1 MTTTYKFR
9 MYPNKPVREKL
20 DFALDICRQTYNNLL
35 EEMNNQ
41 VKINRGEIQHKI
53 VTLKETRPELKE
65 VYSKTLQYEC
75 YRLFSNLSALRELK
89 KHGKKVG
96 RLRFK
101 GRDWFKTISYNQ
113 SGFSLETI
121 KNKKGIL
128 HLSKIGD
135 INIKVHRKVEGKIKQ
150 ITIKKS
156 LGKWYAMIVTDFMQ
170 KRICG
175 NKEIGID
182 LGINNYIMDSEG
194 NSIAHPKTID
204 KYAEE
209 LKTAQQDLSRKKK
222 GSHNRSKARFRVAK
236 VHEKI
241 ERVRNDFLHKL
252 SNQYVKD
259 CKLIVVENLAIKDMM
274 QSSYNAKNIADASWN
289 RFVQFLCYKAES
301 AGCKVEKINPKNT
314 TKQCSNCGNLQ
325 KMPLWIRTYKCSSCG
340 FEIDR
345 DLNSAI
351 NIKSKFIGSERA
363 NVENNSSVQI
373 EQELSMK
380 QEAITSTGVRL

>member
-1 MTTTYKFR
+1 
-9 MYPNKPVREKL
+9 MYPNKDVREKL
-20 DFALDICRQTYNNLL
+20 DLSLDICRQTYNNLL

-41 VKINRGEIQHKI
+41 VKIDRKAIQHKI
-53 VTLKETRPELKE
+53 VLLKETKPELKQ

-101 GRDWFKTISYNQ
+101 GKDWFKTMNYNQ
-113 SGFSLETI
+113 SGFKFIQKS
-121 KNKKGIL
+121 KKGIL
-128 HLSKIGD
+128 ELSKIG
-135 INIKVHRKVEGKIKQ
+135 IMQVKSHRQVEGKIKQ

-156 LGKWYAMIVTDFMQ
+156 LGKWYCMIVTDFFQ

-175 NKEIGID
+175 EKEIGID

-194 NSIAHPKTID
+194 NFIEHPKTID
-204 KYAEE
+204 KYAGE

-222 GSHNRSKARFRVAK
+222 GSSNRKKAKVMVAK
-236 VHEKI
+236 IHEKI

-259 CKLIVVENLAIKDMM
+259 CKLIVVEDLSIKDMM
-274 QSSYNAKNIADASWN
+274 QSSYNAKNIADASWGK
-289 RFVQFLCYKAES
+289 FVQYLTYKAES
-301 AGCKVEKINPKNT
+301 AGCKIVKIDPKNT
-314 TKQCSNCGNLQ
+314 TKQCSNCGNIQ

-340 FEIDR
+340 IEIDR
-345 DLNSAI
+345 DINSAI
-351 NIKSKFIGSERA
+351 NIRNKFLGSERA
-363 NVENNSSVQI
+363 NVENNSSTLQ

-380 QEAITSTGVRL
+380 QEAITSTEVRL

>member
-9 MYPNKPVREKL
+9 MYPNKQVREKL

-150 ITIKKS
+150 ITLKKS
-156 LGKWYAMIVTDFMQ
+156 LGKWYAMIVTDFIQ
-170 KRICG
+170 KRTCG
-175 NKEIGID
+175 EKEIGID

-209 LKTAQQDLSRKKK
+209 LKSAQQNLSRKKK
-222 GSHNRSKARFRVAK
+222 RSHNRSKARFRVAK
-236 VHEKI
+236 IHEKI

-274 QSSYNAKNIADASWN
+274 QSSYNAKNIAAASWN

-340 FEIDR
+340 FEMDR

-363 NVENNSSVQI
+363 NVKNNSSVQI

>member
-9 MYPNKPVREKL
+9 MYPNKEIREKL

-41 VKINRGEIQHKI
+41 VKIDRKAIQHKI
-53 VTLKETRPELKE
+53 VELKEVRPELKE

-89 KHGKKVG
+89 KKGRKVG

-101 GRDWFKTISYNQ
+101 GKDWFKTISYNQ
-113 SGFSLETI
+113 SGFWFEQ
-121 KNKKGIL
+121 KGKKGIL
-128 HLSKIGD
+128 ELSKIG
-135 INIKVHRKVEGKIKQ
+135 IIKVKSHRQVEGKIKQ

-156 LGKWYAMIVTDFMQ
+156 LGKWYCMIVTDFIQ

-209 LKTAQQDLSRKKK
+209 LKTAQQELSRKKK
-222 GSHNRSKARFRVAK
+222 GSYNRNKVRFRVAK
-236 VHEKI
+236 IHEKI

-259 CKLIVVENLAIKDMM
+259 CKLIVIEDLAIKDMI
-274 QSSYNAKNIADASWN
+274 QSSYNAKNIADSSWN
-289 RFVQFLCYKAES
+289 RFVQFLCYKAEN

-314 TKQCSNCGNLQ
+314 TKQCSNCGNIQ

-345 DLNSAI
+345 DLNSAR
-351 NIKSKFIGSERA
+351 NIKTKFLGKELA
-363 NVENNSSVQI
+363 YVENNPSVQI
-373 EQELSMK
+373 EQGLSMK

>member
-9 MYPNKPVREKL
+9 MYPNNPVREKL
-20 DFALDICRQTYNNLL
+20 DFALDICRQTYNTLL

-113 SGFSLETI
+113 SGFWFEQ
-121 KNKKGIL
+121 KGKKGVL
-128 HLSKIGD
+128 ELSKIG
-135 INIKVHRKVEGKIKQ
+135 IIKVKSHRQVEGKIKQ

-170 KRICG
+170 KRFCG
-175 NKEIGID
+175 EKEIGID

-204 KYAEE
+204 KYADE
-209 LKTAQQDLSRKKK
+209 LKTTLQDLSRKKK
-222 GSHNRSKARFRVAK
+222 GSHNRIKARFRVAK
-236 VHEKI
+236 IHEKI
-241 ERVRNDFLHKL
+241 KRVRNDFLHKL

-351 NIKSKFIGSERA
+351 NIKNKFLGKELA
-363 NVENNSSVQI
+363 YVENNPSVQI
-373 EQELSMK
+373 EQGLSMK

>member
-9 MYPNKPVREKL
+9 MYPNKEIREKL

-41 VKINRGEIQHKI
+41 VKIDRKAIQHKI
-53 VTLKETRPELKE
+53 VELKEVRPELKE

-89 KHGKKVG
+89 KKGRKVG
-96 RLRFK
+96 GLRFK
-101 GRDWFKTISYNQ
+101 GKDWFKTISYNQ
-113 SGFSLETI
+113 SGFWFEQ
-121 KNKKGIL
+121 KGKKGIL
-128 HLSKIGD
+128 ELSKIG
-135 INIKVHRKVEGKIKQ
+135 IIKVKSHRQVEGKIKQ

-156 LGKWYAMIVTDFMQ
+156 LGKWYCMIVTDFIQ

-209 LKTAQQDLSRKKK
+209 LKTAQQELSRKKK
-222 GSHNRSKARFRVAK
+222 GSYNRNKVRFRVAK
-236 VHEKI
+236 IHEKI

-259 CKLIVVENLAIKDMM
+259 CKLIVIEDLAIKDMI
-274 QSSYNAKNIADASWN
+274 QSSYNAKNIADSSWN
-289 RFVQFLCYKAES
+289 RFVQFLCYKAEN

-314 TKQCSNCGNLQ
+314 TKQCSNCGNIQ

-351 NIKSKFIGSERA
+351 NIKNKFLGSERA
-363 NVENNSSVQI
+363 NVENNSSVQN

-380 QEAITSTGVRL
+380 QEAITLTGVRL

>member
-1 MTTTYKFR
+1 

-75 YRLFSNLSALRELK
+75 YRLFSNLSSLRELK

-113 SGFSLETI
+113 SGFWFEQ
-121 KNKKGIL
+121 KGKKGIL
-128 HLSKIGD
+128 ELSKIG
-135 INIKVHRKVEGKIKQ
+135 IIQVKSHRQVEGKIKQ

-156 LGKWYAMIVTDFMQ
+156 LGKWYAMIVTDFIQ

-175 NKEIGID
+175 DKEIGID

-204 KYAEE
+204 KYADE

-236 VHEKI
+236 IHEKI
-241 ERVRNDFLHKL
+241 KRVRNDFLHKL

-259 CKLIVVENLAIKDMM
+259 CKLIVFENLAIKDMM

-325 KMPLWIRTYKCSSCG
+325 KMPLLIRTYKCSSCG

-351 NIKSKFIGSERA
+351 NIKNKFIGLERA
-363 NVENNSSVQI
+363 NVENNPSVQI
-373 EQELSMK
+373 EQGLSMK
-380 QEAITSTGVRL
+380 QEAITSK

>member
-1 MTTTYKFR
+1 
-9 MYPNKPVREKL
+9 MYPNKTTREKL

-35 EEMNNQ
+35 GEMNNQ
-41 VKINRGEIQHKI
+41 AKIDRKAVQHKI
-53 VTLKETRPELKE
+53 VELKNVRPELKE

-101 GRDWFKTISYNQ
+101 GRDWFKTIFYNQ
-113 SGFSLETI
+113 SGFWFEQ
-121 KNKKGIL
+121 KGKKGIL
-128 HLSKIGD
+128 ELSKIG
-135 INIKVHRKVEGKIKQ
+135 IIQVKSHRQVEGKIKQ

-156 LGKWYAMIVTDFMQ
+156 LGKWYCMIVTDFIQ
-170 KRICG
+170 KRVCG
-175 NKEIGID
+175 EKEIGID

-194 NSIAHPKTID
+194 NFIEHPKTLD
-204 KYAEE
+204 KHSAV
-209 LKTAQQDLSRKKK
+209 LKLAQQDLSRKKK
-222 GSHNRSKARFRVAK
+222 GSNNRRKAKFRVAK

-259 CKLIVVENLAIKDMM
+259 CKLIVVEDLAIKDMM
-274 QSSYNAKNIADASWN
+274 GSCYNAKNIADASWG
-289 RFVQFLCYKAES
+289 RFIQFLCYKAES
-301 AGCKVEKINPKNT
+301 AGCKVEKVNPKNT
-314 TKQCSNCGNLQ
+314 TKQCSNCGNIQ
-325 KMPLWIRTYKCSSCG
+325 KMPLWIRTYKCSGCG
-340 FEIDR
+340 CEIDR

-351 NIKSKFIGSERA
+351 NIKNKSMSQELA
-363 NVENNSSVQI
+363 HVENNSSVQT

-380 QEAITSTGVRL
+380 QETITSTVGRL

>member
-9 MYPNKPVREKL
+9 MYPNKEIREKL

-41 VKINRGEIQHKI
+41 VKIDRKAIQHKI
-53 VTLKETRPELKE
+53 VELKEVRPKLKE

-89 KHGKKVG
+89 KKGRKVG

-101 GRDWFKTISYNQ
+101 GKDWFKTISYNQ
-113 SGFSLETI
+113 SGFWFEQ
-121 KNKKGIL
+121 KGKKGIL
-128 HLSKIGD
+128 ELSKIG
-135 INIKVHRKVEGKIKQ
+135 IIKVKSHRQVEGKIKQ

-156 LGKWYAMIVTDFMQ
+156 LGKWYCMIVTDFIQ

-209 LKTAQQDLSRKKK
+209 LKTAQQELSRKKK
-222 GSHNRSKARFRVAK
+222 GSYNRNKVRFRVAK
-236 VHEKI
+236 IHEKI

-259 CKLIVVENLAIKDMM
+259 CKLIVIEDLAIKDMI
-274 QSSYNAKNIADASWN
+274 QSSYNAKNIADSSWN
-289 RFVQFLCYKAES
+289 RFVQFLCYKAEN

-314 TKQCSNCGNLQ
+314 TKQCSNCGNIQ

-351 NIKSKFIGSERA
+351 NIKNKFLGSERA
-363 NVENNSSVQI
+363 NVENNSSVQN

-380 QEAITSTGVRL
+380 QEAITLTGVRL

>member
-1 MTTTYKFR
+1 MITYKFR
-9 MYPNKPVREKL
+9 MYPNREAREKL
-20 DFALDICRQTYNNLL
+20 DFALDICRQTYNTLL

-41 VKINRGEIQHKI
+41 VKINKGEIQHKI

-135 INIKVHRKVEGKIKQ
+135 INIKVHRRIEGKIKQ
-150 ITIKKS
+150 ITLKKS
-156 LGKWYAMIVTDFMQ
+156 LGKWYAMIVTDFIQ
-170 KRICG
+170 KRTCG

-209 LKTAQQDLSRKKK
+209 LKTAQQNLFRKKK

-236 VHEKI
+236 IHEKI

-259 CKLIVVENLAIKDMM
+259 CKLIVIENLAIKDMM

-314 TKQCSNCGNLQ
+314 TKQCSNCGNIQ

-351 NIKSKFIGSERA
+351 NIRNKFIGSERA
-363 NVENNSSVQI
+363 NVENNSSVQT

-380 QEAITSTGVRL
+380 QEAITSAGAKL

>member
-9 MYPNKPVREKL
+9 MYPNKEIREKL

-41 VKINRGEIQHKI
+41 VKIDRKAIQHKI
-53 VTLKETRPELKE
+53 VELKEVRPELKE

-89 KHGKKVG
+89 KKGRKVG

-101 GRDWFKTISYNQ
+101 GKDWFKTISYNQ
-113 SGFSLETI
+113 SGFWFEQ
-121 KNKKGIL
+121 KGKKGIL
-128 HLSKIGD
+128 ELSKIG
-135 INIKVHRKVEGKIKQ
+135 IIKVKSHRQVEGKIKQ

-156 LGKWYAMIVTDFMQ
+156 LGKWYCMIVTDFIQ

-209 LKTAQQDLSRKKK
+209 LKTAQQELSRKKK
-222 GSHNRSKARFRVAK
+222 GSYNRNKVRFRVAK
-236 VHEKI
+236 IHEKI

-259 CKLIVVENLAIKDMM
+259 CKLIVIEDLAIKDMI
-274 QSSYNAKNIADASWN
+274 QSSYNAKNIADSSWN
-289 RFVQFLCYKAES
+289 RFVQFLCYKAEN
-301 AGCKVEKINPKNT
+301 AGCKVEKINTKNT
-314 TKQCSNCGNLQ
+314 TKQCSNCGNIQ

-351 NIKSKFIGSERA
+351 NIKNKFLGSERA
-363 NVENNSSVQI
+363 NVENNSSVQN

>member
-20 DFALDICRQTYNNLL
+20 DFTLDICRQTYNNLL

-113 SGFSLETI
+113 SGFWFEQ
-121 KNKKGIL
+121 KGKKGVL
-128 HLSKIGD
+128 ELSKIG
-135 INIKVHRKVEGKIKQ
+135 IIQVKSHRQVEGKIKQ

-175 NKEIGID
+175 EKEIGID

-204 KYAEE
+204 KYADE

-236 VHEKI
+236 IHEKI
-241 ERVRNDFLHKL
+241 KRVRNDFLHKL

-351 NIKSKFIGSERA
+351 NIKNKFLGKELA
-363 NVENNSSVQI
+363 YVENNPSVQI
-373 EQELSMK
+373 EQGLSMK

>member
-9 MYPNKPVREKL
+9 MYPNKEAREKL
-20 DFALDICRQTYNNLL
+20 NFALDICRQTYNSLL

-53 VTLKETRPELKE
+53 VLLKETRPELKE

-113 SGFSLETI
+113 SGFWFEQ
-121 KNKKGIL
+121 KGKKGIL
-128 HLSKIGD
+128 ELSRIG
-135 INIKVHRKVEGKIKQ
+135 IIQVKSHRQVEGKIKQ

-156 LGKWYAMIVTDFMQ
+156 LGKWYTMIVTDFIQ
-170 KRICG
+170 KRTCG
-175 NKEIGID
+175 DKEIGID
-182 LGINNYIMDSEG
+182 LGINNYIIDSEG
-194 NSIAHPKTID
+194 NAIAHPKTINQ
-204 KYAEE
+204 YAKE

-236 VHEKI
+236 IHEKI

-252 SNQYVKD
+252 SNDYIKKS
-259 CKLIVVENLAIKDMM
+259 KLIVVEDLAIKDMM

-314 TKQCSNCGNLQ
+314 TKQCSNCGNIQ

-351 NIKSKFIGSERA
+351 NIKSKFFGSERA
-363 NVENNSSVQI
+363 NVENNPSVQI
-373 EQELSMK
+373 EQGLSMK
-380 QEAITSTGVRL
+380 QEAITSIGVRL

>member
-1 MTTTYKFR
+1 
-9 MYPNKPVREKL
+9 MYPNKEIREKL

-41 VKINRGEIQHKI
+41 VKIDRKAIQHKI
-53 VTLKETRPELKE
+53 VELKEVRPKLKE

-89 KHGKKVG
+89 KKGRKVG

-101 GRDWFKTISYNQ
+101 GKDWFKTISYNQ
-113 SGFSLETI
+113 SGFWFEQ
-121 KNKKGIL
+121 KGKKGIL
-128 HLSKIGD
+128 ELSKIG
-135 INIKVHRKVEGKIKQ
+135 IIKVKSHRQVEGKIKQ

-156 LGKWYAMIVTDFMQ
+156 LGKWYCMIVTDFIQ

-209 LKTAQQDLSRKKK
+209 LKTAQQELSRKKK
-222 GSHNRSKARFRVAK
+222 GSYNRNKVRFRVAK
-236 VHEKI
+236 IHEKI

-259 CKLIVVENLAIKDMM
+259 CKLIVIEDLAIKDMI
-274 QSSYNAKNIADASWN
+274 QSSYNAKNIADSSWN
-289 RFVQFLCYKAES
+289 RFVQFLCYKAEN

-314 TKQCSNCGNLQ
+314 TKQCSNCGNIQ

-351 NIKSKFIGSERA
+351 NIKNKFLGSERA
-363 NVENNSSVQI
+363 NVENNSSVQN

-380 QEAITSTGVRL
+380 QEAITLTGVRL

>member
-9 MYPNKPVREKL
+9 MYPNKQSREKL
-20 DFALDICRQTYNNLL
+20 DLCLDICRQTYNNLL

-41 VKINRGEIQHKI
+41 VKIDRKAVQHKI
-53 VTLKETRPELKE
+53 VLLKETRPELKQ

-75 YRLFSNLSALRELK
+75 YRLFSNLSALRGLK
-89 KHGKKVG
+89 KHGNKVG

-101 GRDWFKTISYNQ
+101 GREWFKTISYNQ
-113 SGFSLETI
+113 SGFWFEQ
-121 KNKKGIL
+121 KGKKGIL
-128 HLSKIGD
+128 ELSKIG
-135 INIKVHRKVEGKIKQ
+135 IIQVKSHRQVEGKIKH

-156 LGKWYAMIVTDFMQ
+156 LGKWYCMIVTDFIQ

-175 NKEIGID
+175 EKEIGID

-194 NSIAHPKTID
+194 NAIPHPKNLD
-204 KYAEE
+204 NYADE

-222 GSHNRSKARFRVAK
+222 GSHNRSKARFRVGK
-236 VHEKI
+236 IHEKI
-241 ERVRNDFLHKL
+241 KRVRNDFLHKL

-274 QSSYNAKNIADASWN
+274 QSCYNAKNIADASWG

-314 TKQCSNCGNLQ
+314 TKQCSNCGNIQ

-340 FEIDR
+340 FTIDR

-351 NIKSKFIGSERA
+351 NIRNKFLGSERA
-363 NVENNSSVQI
+363 NVENNPSVQI
-373 EQELSMK
+373 EQGLSMK

>member
-1 MTTTYKFR
+1 MITYKFR
-9 MYPNKPVREKL
+9 MYPNKEAREKL
-20 DFALDICRQTYNNLL
+20 DLSLDICRQTYNNLL

-41 VKINRGEIQHKI
+41 VKINRKAVQHKI
-53 VTLKETRPELKE
+53 VLLKETKPELKQ

-113 SGFSLETI
+113 SGFWFEQ
-121 KNKKGIL
+121 KRKKGIL
-128 HLSKIGD
+128 ELSKIG
-135 INIKVHRKVEGKIKQ
+135 IIQVKSHRQVEGNIKQ
-150 ITIKKS
+150 ITLKKS
-156 LGKWYAMIVTDFMQ
+156 LGKWYCMIVTDFIQ

-175 NKEIGID
+175 EKEIGID

-194 NSIAHPKTID
+194 NSITHPKIID
-204 KYAEE
+204 KYADE
-209 LKTAQQDLSRKKK
+209 LKIAQQDLSRKKK

-236 VHEKI
+236 IHDKI

-252 SNQYVKD
+252 SNQYIEN
-259 CKLIVVENLAIKDMM
+259 CKLIVVENLAIKEMM
-274 QSSYNAKNIADASWN
+274 GSCYNAKNIADASWGK
-289 RFVQFLCYKAES
+289 FVQYLTYKAES
-301 AGCKVEKINPKNT
+301 ADCKIVKIDPKNT
-314 TKQCSNCGNLQ
+314 TKQCSNCGNIQ
-325 KMPLWIRTYKCSSCG
+325 KMPLWIRTYKCNSCG

-345 DLNSAI
+345 DLNSAK
-351 NIKSKFIGSERA
+351 NIKNKFMSQELA
-363 NVENNSSVQI
+363 HVENNSSVQI

>member
-1 MTTTYKFR
+1 MTTAYKFR
-9 MYPNKPVREKL
+9 MYPNKDVREKL
-20 DFALDICRQTYNNLL
+20 DFALDICRQTYNSLL

-41 VKINRGEIQHKI
+41 VKIDRKAVQHKI
-53 VTLKETRPELKE
+53 VELKTIKPELKE

-101 GRDWFKTISYNQ
+101 GKDWFKTISYNQ
-113 SGFSLETI
+113 SGFWFEQRG
-121 KNKKGIL
+121 KKGIL
-128 HLSKIGD
+128 ELSKIG
-135 INIKVHRKVEGKIKQ
+135 IVKLKSHRQVEGKIKQ

-156 LGKWYAMIVTDFMQ
+156 LGKWYCMIVTDFIQ
-170 KRICG
+170 IRTCG

-182 LGINNYIMDSEG
+182 LGINNYIMDSDG
-194 NSIAHPKTID
+194 NIVEHPKIIS

-209 LKTAQQDLSRKKK
+209 LKTTQQELSRKKK

-236 VHEKI
+236 LYGKV
-241 ERVRNDFLHKL
+241 ERIRTDFLHKL
-252 SNQYVKD
+252 SYEYVKT
-259 CKLIVVENLAIKDMM
+259 CKLIVIEDLAIKSMM
-274 QSSYNAKNIADASWN
+274 QSSYNAKNMADASWG

-314 TKQCSNCGNLQ
+314 TKQCSNCGNIQ

-351 NIKSKFIGSERA
+351 NIKNKFTS
-363 NVENNSSVQI
+363 
-373 EQELSMK
+373 QELAHVEKSASIPLEQAGSMK
-380 QEAITSTGVRL
+380 QEAITSAGAKL

>member
-1 MTTTYKFR
+1 

-128 HLSKIGD
+128 SKRCMFD
-135 INIKVHRKVEGKIKQ
+135 
-150 ITIKKS
+150 
-156 LGKWYAMIVTDFMQ
+156 W
-170 KRICG
+170 
-175 NKEIGID
+175 NKGEKTEFF
-182 LGINNYIMDSEG
+182 SETE
-194 NSIAHPKTID
+194 K
-204 KYAEE
+204 EE
-209 LKTAQQDLSRKKK
+209 
-222 GSHNRSKARFRVAK
+222 
-236 VHEKI
+236 
-241 ERVRNDFLHKL
+241 
-252 SNQYVKD
+252 
-259 CKLIVVENLAIKDMM
+259 
-274 QSSYNAKNIADASWN
+274 
-289 RFVQFLCYKAES
+289 
-301 AGCKVEKINPKNT
+301 
-314 TKQCSNCGNLQ
+314 
-325 KMPLWIRTYKCSSCG
+325 
-340 FEIDR
+340 
-345 DLNSAI
+345 
-351 NIKSKFIGSERA
+351 
-363 NVENNSSVQI
+363 
-373 EQELSMK
+373 
-380 QEAITSTGVRL
+380 

>member
-9 MYPNKPVREKL
+9 MYPNRQQREKL
-20 DFALDICRQTYNNLL
+20 DFALDTCRQAYNLL
-35 EEMNNQ
+35 LSELQDQ
-41 VKINRGEIQHKI
+41 VIIDRNMIQAVLPDLKICEPRF
-53 VTLKETRPELKE
+53 KE

-75 YRLFSNLSALRELK
+75 YRLFSNLSALSAIK
-89 KHGKKVG
+89 KKGRKVG
-96 RLRFK
+96 SLRFK
-101 GRDWFKTISYNQ
+101 GKDWFKTISYNQ
-113 SGFSLETI
+113 SGFSLEII
-121 KNKKGIL
+121 KAKKGIL

-135 INIKVHRKVEGKIKQ
+135 IQIKVHRAVEGNIKQ
-150 ITIKKS
+150 ITLKKS
-156 LGKWYAMIVTDFMQ
+156 LGKWYAMLVSDVVI
-170 KRICG
+170 KRECG
-175 NKEIGID
+175 DKEIGID

-204 KYAEE
+204 KYSAE

-222 GSHNRSKARFRVAK
+222 GSKNRSKARFRVAK
-236 VHEKI
+236 IHEKI

-252 SNQYVKD
+252 SDKYVKD
-259 CKLIVVENLAIKDMM
+259 CKLIVIEDLNIKNMMENF
-274 QSSYNAKNIADASWN
+274 YNAKNMADASWG

-314 TKQCSNCGNLQ
+314 TKQCSNCGNIQ
-325 KMPLWIRTYKCSSCG
+325 KIPLWIRTYKCSSCW

-363 NVENNSSVQI
+363 NVENNSSVQF

-380 QEAITSTGVRL
+380 QEAITSARAKL

>member
-9 MYPNKPVREKL
+9 MYPNKEIREKL

-41 VKINRGEIQHKI
+41 VKIDRKAIQHKI
-53 VTLKETRPELKE
+53 VELKEVRPELKE

-89 KHGKKVG
+89 KKGRKVG

-101 GRDWFKTISYNQ
+101 GKDWFKTISYNQ
-113 SGFSLETI
+113 SGFWFEQ
-121 KNKKGIL
+121 KGKKGIL
-128 HLSKIGD
+128 ELSKIG
-135 INIKVHRKVEGKIKQ
+135 IIKVKSHRQVEGKIKQ

-156 LGKWYAMIVTDFMQ
+156 LGKWYCMIVTDFIQ

-209 LKTAQQDLSRKKK
+209 LKTAQQELSRKKK
-222 GSHNRSKARFRVAK
+222 GSYNRNKVRFRVAK
-236 VHEKI
+236 IHEKI

-259 CKLIVVENLAIKDMM
+259 CKLIVIEDLAIKDMI
-274 QSSYNAKNIADASWN
+274 QSSYNAKNIADSSWN
-289 RFVQFLCYKAES
+289 RFVQFLCYKAEN

-314 TKQCSNCGNLQ
+314 TKQCSNCGNIQ

-351 NIKSKFIGSERA
+351 NIKNKFLGSERA
-363 NVENNSSVQI
+363 NVENNSSVQN

-380 QEAITSTGVRL
+380 QEAITLTGVRL

>member
-1 MTTTYKFR
+1 MITYKFR
-9 MYPNKPVREKL
+9 MYPNKQVGDKL

-41 VKINRGEIQHKI
+41 VKINRGEVQHKI
-53 VTLKETRPELKE
+53 VTLKETRPELKQ

-113 SGFSLETI
+113 SGFWFEQ
-121 KNKKGIL
+121 KGKKGIL
-128 HLSKIGD
+128 ELSRVGI
-135 INIKVHRKVEGKIKQ
+135 IKVKSHRQVEGKIKQ
-150 ITIKKS
+150 ITLKKS
-156 LGKWYAMIVTDFMQ
+156 LGKWYCMIATDFIQ

-175 NKEIGID
+175 DKEIGID
-182 LGINNYIMDSEG
+182 LGINNYIMDSNG
-194 NSIAHPKTID
+194 NSIAHPKTINL
-204 KYAEE
+204 YAEE
-209 LKTAQQDLSRKKK
+209 LKTTQQDLSRKKK
-222 GSHNRSKARFRVAK
+222 GSHNRRKARFRVAK

-241 ERVRNDFLHKL
+241 ERIRNDFLHKL
-252 SNQYVKD
+252 SNKYIKD

-289 RFVQFLCYKAES
+289 RFISMLCYKAES

-314 TKQCSNCGNLQ
+314 TKKCSNCGNLQ
-325 KMPLWIRTYKCSSCG
+325 KMPLWIRTYNCSSCG
-340 FEIDR
+340 FVIDR

-351 NIKSKFIGSERA
+351 NIKNKFFGLEQT
-363 NVENNSSVQI
+363 NVENNSSTQI

-380 QEAITSTGVRL
+380 QEALSFRAV